1 MKTSPHRSTHSYRTF
16 IIRGWLLLFFLTA
29 IGSSHAAAP
38 FFQKGL
44 ITGPTPAYSHPRYVS
59 LARLTNQDLL
69 AVYSGMG
76 NGDPD
81 QVGIWASYSQD
92 HGQTWSSPI
101 LALDRPHIM
110 DADPSIVV
118 GQDRVL
124 IVSTTRKAQELI
136 ETKFYTATSRD
147 QGRTWAPGEIIN
159 HTHNYSSG
167 KLQAATRLRNGRL
180 LMPFCWDAILEHKGS
195 VIKEQAER
203 NMLSVASVLFSD
215 DDGQSWQPGGDL
227 EIKGVPGGGGINGL
241 DEICIAE
248 LADGSIYALC
258 RTGSDRLYEA
268 RSSDRGLTWS
278 KPKPSPFVAS
288 NAPASMIALDQPKG
302 TVVVVWNETAKGDR
316 KPLSVAYSQDN
327 CRSWSQS
334 KIITADYSPYPSITQ
349 AANGQIVASWFE
361 QAAGGTAIAFARF
374 NWEWLTAPG
383 S

>member
-1 MKTSPHRSTHSYRTF
+1 MKLISL
-16 IIRGWLLLFFLTA
+16 IITRGLMLFSLFTGINA
-29 IGSSHAAAP
+29 SQAAAP
-38 FFQKGL
+38 LFQKGL

-59 LARLTNQDLL
+59 LARLTNHDLL

-76 NGDPD
+76 NADPD
-81 QVGIWASYSQD
+81 QVGIWSSYSQD
-92 HGQTWSSPI
+92 HGATWSSSI
-101 LALDRPHIM
+101 LALDRPNIM

-118 GQDRVL
+118 GRDRVQ

-147 QGRTWAPGEIIN
+147 QGRTWAPGEKIN
-159 HTHNYSSG
+159 HAHNYSSG

-203 NMLSVASVLFSD
+203 NMLSVASVLYSD
-215 DDGQSWQPGGDL
+215 DDGHTWQPGGDL
-227 EIKGVPGGGGINGL
+227 DITGVPGGGGINGL

-248 LADGSIYALC
+248 LSDGSIYALC
-258 RTGSDRLYEA
+258 RTGTDRLYEA
-268 RSSDRGLTWS
+268 RSSDQGLSWS

-288 NAPASMIALDQPKG
+288 NAPASMIVLDQPKG
-302 TVVVVWNETAKGDR
+302 AVVVVWNETTKDDR
-316 KPLSVAYSQDN
+316 KPLSVAYSRDN

-334 KIITADYSPYPSITQ
+334 KILTADYSPYPSITQ
-349 AANGQIVASWFE
+349 AANGQIVAAWFE

-374 NWEWLTAPG
+374 NWEWLTAAGP
-383 S
+383 

>member
-1 MKTSPHRSTHSYRTF
+1 MKLISL
-16 IIRGWLLLFFLTA
+16 IITRGLMLFSFFA
-29 IGSSHAAAP
+29 GINASQAAAP
-38 FFQKGL
+38 LFQKGL

-59 LARLTNQDLL
+59 LARLTNHDLL

-76 NGDPD
+76 NADPD
-81 QVGIWASYSQD
+81 QVGIWSSYSQD
-92 HGQTWSSPI
+92 HGATWSSPI
-101 LALDRPHIM
+101 LALDRPNIM

-118 GQDRVL
+118 GQDRVQ
-124 IVSTTRKAQELI
+124 IISTTRKAQELI

-147 QGRTWAPGEIIN
+147 QGRTWAPGEKIN

-203 NMLSVASVLFSD
+203 NMLSVAAVLYSD
-215 DDGQSWQPGGDL
+215 DDGHTWQPGGDL
-227 EIKGVPGGGGINGL
+227 DITGVPGGGGINGL

-258 RTGSDRLYEA
+258 RTGTDRLYEA
-268 RSSDRGLTWS
+268 RSSDRGLSWS

-334 KIITADYSPYPSITQ
+334 KIITTDYSPYPSITQ
-349 AANGQIVASWFE
+349 AANGQIIAAWFE
-361 QAAGGTAIAFARF
+361 KAAGGTAIAFARF
-374 NWEWLTAPG
+374 NWEWLTAAGP
-383 S
+383 